1 VSSHE
6 RVSHPT
12 EPFGPLR
19 RGEVVTTLTA
29 ERVHRVAAGPEAF
42 ARFYTD
48 VFGDLAGYGWSLTGD
63 AHTGDEL
70 AQEALTRVYARWALL
85 RDPRPYA
92 YRTVTNL
99 ARDRW
104 RSAARETSGLSELID
119 TRSVPAPDAT
129 TLDAVR
135 RLSPPLR
142 DVVLLHYYADLPID
156 EVARV
161 LRRPVGTVKRRLFD
175 ARAAL
180 AAALEESR

>member
-1 VSSHE
+1 M
-6 RVSHPT
+6 
-12 EPFGPLR
+12 
-19 RGEVVTTLTA
+19 TA
-29 ERVHRVAAGPEAF
+29 EGVHGVAGSDF
-42 ARFYTD
+42 ASFYRD
-48 VFGDLAGYGWSLTGD
+48 VFGDLAGYAWSLTGD
-63 AHTGDEL
+63 PHVGDEL

-104 RSAARETSGLSELID
+104 RVVSVERRGLSEATD
-119 TRSVPAPDAT
+119 ARQVDDPDAS

-142 DVVLLHYYADLPID
+142 DVVLLHYYADLPVA
-156 EVARV
+156 EVAQV
-161 LRRPVGTVKRRLFD
+161 LRRPLGTVKRRLFD